1 MMTFVTDFVKY
12 MTKCAV
18 LSNSSMIHKSMS
30 FMKHQLRIAN
40 NFLKALTTKQ
50 NFTKYTCSI
59 IYLKLA
65 ITQADTD
72 SENVVH

>member
-1 MMTFVTDFVKY
+1 MKY
-12 MTKCAV
+12 
-18 LSNSSMIHKSMS
+18 
-30 FMKHQLRIAN
+30 QLRIAN
-40 NFLKALTTKQ
+40 NFLKALTNKQ

-65 ITQADTD
+65 ITQTDTD